1 MMRAAS
7 VWNRCFPA
15 RLAGPRWAAWSG
27 FWFTP
32 ADPTVLGVIRLC
44 TGAVVL
50 WMLVAYSPD
59 LEEFLGEDAWYSRS
73 HVNRLR
79 DAEQGQPKPW
89 QAWTW
94 LPPAAPG
101 DDAPF
106 GPEEQEYFQEWGR
119 NPRDVPVK
127 GYPAFSIYFHVGDAG
142 TIRLIHG
149 GCLVIVLLFA
159 VGFLTRITSV
169 LTWLAVV
176 GYAQRSPVSA
186 FGVDAM
192 ASILLL
198 YLMIGPSGAAVS
210 VDRLLSRGAEVL
222 WAHRRGIPVPPWAH
236 PAPTVAANV
245 AVRLIQVHLCIIYLF
260 AGVAK
265 FMGAMWWDHTV
276 MWHVLVNPECHPYAI
291 RPSTDMVRFLVH
303 HRPLCEG
310 LMTAA
315 TLFTLF
321 TEIGF
326 PFLVWRP
333 SMRRVMLS
341 CAVAMHVGIGAF
353 MGLYS
358 FGALMA
364 CMNLAFLEFG
374 RRADG
379 RGVAGY
385 FSRTYT
391 W

>member
-7 VWNRCFPA
+7 AWHRLSSG
-15 RLAGPRWAAWSG
+15 RLAGQRWAAWSG

-32 ADPTVLGVIRLC
+32 ADPTILGVIRLC
-44 TGAVVL
+44 TGAMVL
-50 WMLVAYSPD
+50 WILVAYSSD
-59 LEEFLGEDAWYSRS
+59 VEEFLGEDAWYSRS

-79 DAEQGQPKPW
+79 DAEQGLPKPW
-89 QAWTW
+89 QPWTW
-94 LPPAAPG
+94 LPPSAQGDEAPL
-101 DDAPF
+101 

-127 GYPAFSIYFHVGDAG
+127 GYPAFSVYFHVGDAG
-142 TIRLIHG
+142 AIRAIHG
-149 GCLVIVLLFA
+149 GCLAIVLLFA

-169 LTWLAVV
+169 LSWLAVV

-186 FGVDAM
+186 FGVDAI

-198 YLMIGPSGAAVS
+198 YLMIGPSGAALS
-210 VDRLLSRGAEVL
+210 VDRLLARGAEVL
-222 WAHRRGIPVPPWAH
+222 RAGRRGLPVPPWA
-236 PAPTVAANV
+236 PPTPTVSANV
-245 AVRLIQVHLCIIYLF
+245 AVRLIQVHLCIIYLC

-291 RPSTDMVRFLVH
+291 RPSIDMVRVLVRQ
-303 HRPLCEG
+303 RPLCEG
-310 LMTAA
+310 LMTGA

-326 PFLVWRP
+326 PFLVWRRP
-333 SMRRVMLS
+333 MRRVMLS
-341 CAVAMHVGIGAF
+341 CALAMHVGIGAF

-364 CMNLAFLEFG
+364 CMNLAFLDRG
-374 RRADG
+374 CRTDRP
-379 RGVAGY
+379 GVA
-385 FSRTYT
+385 
-391 W
+391 